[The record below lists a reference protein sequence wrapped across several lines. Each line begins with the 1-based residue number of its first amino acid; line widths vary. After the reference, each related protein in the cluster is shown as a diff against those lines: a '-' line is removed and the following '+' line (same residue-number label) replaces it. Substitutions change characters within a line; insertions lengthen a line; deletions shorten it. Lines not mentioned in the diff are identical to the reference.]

1 MDATFSEPLRMNA
14 MNELKTYII
23 VLLFAF
29 FIAGCS
35 SVPEN
40 TTTHQPVV
48 SKTDTSSLS
57 DPIVTKKQLYQQ
69 FKQWK
74 GTPYSDGGLSKKGVD
89 CSGFVYLTYLKKFG
103 LSLSRTTRLQSKS
116 GKEVRKA
123 DLRPGDLVFFKT
135 GASQRHVGIYLEE
148 NKFVHASTKKGVMIS
163 RLNDY
168 YWKDRYWLSRR
179 MDD

>member
-1 MDATFSEPLRMNA
+1 

-23 VLLFAF
+23 VLLLAVLVT
-29 FIAGCS
+29 GCS
-35 SVPEN
+35 SVPDN
-40 TTTHQPVV
+40 SNANQAPII
-48 SKTDTSSLS
+48 KTDLS
-57 DPIVTKKQLYQQ
+57 PLANAEQTKKQLYQQ

-74 GTPYSDGGLSKKGVD
+74 GTPYSNGGLSKKGVD

-103 LSLSRTTRLQSKS
+103 LSLSRTTRLQSQA
-116 GKEVRKA
+116 GKEVSKA
-123 DLRPGDLVFFKT
+123 ELRPGDLIFFKT
-135 GASQRHVGIYLEE
+135 GRTQRHVGIYLEE

-179 MDD
+179 IDD